1 MITFAFLS
9 HHSKE
14 LILPMV
20 EKIISYNL
28 NIPIIIIENSQD
40 LTLKKELEEKYKQSV
55 KVYIPSENLGLSK
68 GMNKAVELSETDF
81 IFLNPAD
88 VILPLNC
95 IKGLLECVNNF
106 DDFTLLA
113 PTYED
118 GSVHENY
125 VSNLFSNNNETKK
138 KFYLQEKFSLRE

>member
-40 LTLKKELEEKYKQSV
+40 LTLKKELDIKKAFQLGIRLFAFDSYEELKKISR
-55 KVYIPSENLGLSK
+55 KL
-68 GMNKAVELSETDF
+68 
-81 IFLNPAD
+81 
-88 VILPLNC
+88 
-95 IKGLLECVNNF
+95 
-106 DDFTLLA
+106 
-113 PTYED
+113 
-118 GSVHENY
+118 Y
-125 VSNLFSNNNETKK
+125 V
-138 KFYLQEKFSLRE
+138 